1 MIKTP
6 EQIEKMRF
14 AGKLASEVLEMITPL
29 VKPGISTGELDKIC
43 HDFIV
48 NEQDAIPANVGYKGY
63 EKTIC
68 SSLNQVVC
76 HGIPDFQRKL
86 KDGDILN
93 IDVTVKKDGWH
104 GDTSKMFLVGKSQP
118 HNERL
123 VNITQECLYKGIEQV
138 KPGAHLGDIGNA
150 IQSHAEKNHSAHV
163 PASIGLLFSTRC
175 FYSTHHDFHPFRPP
189 VNSSSSFRLCKICFR
204 MYSLPPP
211 LPPPRHQMQPPLL
224 SCAPPWGEMSKDT
237 VWPALQKKTF
247 TSTGGIIFGNT
258 GSVTVIT
265 SPSSSN
271 SDSGFSRFVR
281 VASRSIG
288 GACMKRLSPGFP
300 SDGFSSCSCLSP
312 FSCSIWWYMILNR
325 RRISAIS
332 SFDSIKF
339 LE

>member
-6 EQIEKMRF
+6 EQIEKMRL

-29 VKPGISTGELDKIC
+29 VKPCISTGELDKIC

-48 NEQDAIPANVGYKGY
+48 NVQDAIPANVGYRGY

-93 IDVTVKKDGWH
+93 IDVTVIKDGWH

-150 IQSHAEKNHSAHV
+150 IQVHAENNHYSVVEDYCGHGIGEIYHEDPQVLHYGQIGTGLELREGMCFTIEPMINLGTKYTKALADGWTVETKDGRNSAQWEHTLV
-163 PASIGLLFSTRC
+163 VT
-175 FYSTHHDFHPFRPP
+175 
-189 VNSSSSFRLCKICFR
+189 SSGYEVLTK
-204 MYSLPPP
+204 
-211 LPPPRHQMQPPLL
+211 
-224 SCAPPWGEMSKDT
+224 
-237 VWPALQKKTF
+237 
-247 TSTGGIIFGNT
+247 
-258 GSVTVIT
+258 
-265 SPSSSN
+265 
-271 SDSGFSRFVR
+271 
-281 VASRSIG
+281 RSEEN
-288 GACMKRLSPGFP
+288 F
-300 SDGFSSCSCLSP
+300 
-312 FSCSIWWYMILNR
+312 
-325 RRISAIS
+325 
-332 SFDSIKF
+332 
-339 LE
+339 

>member
-123 VNITQECLYKGIEQV
+123 VNVTQECLYKGIEQV

-150 IQSHAEKNHSAHV
+150 IQSHAEKNHYSVVEDYCGHGIGEIYHEDPQVLHYGKAGTGIELQEGMCFTIEPMINLGTKYTKALADGWTVETKDGRNSAQWEHTLV
-163 PASIGLLFSTRC
+163 VT
-175 FYSTHHDFHPFRPP
+175 
-189 VNSSSSFRLCKICFR
+189 SSGYEVLTKR
-204 MYSLPPP
+204 
-211 LPPPRHQMQPPLL
+211 
-224 SCAPPWGEMSKDT
+224 
-237 VWPALQKKTF
+237 
-247 TSTGGIIFGNT
+247 
-258 GSVTVIT
+258 
-265 SPSSSN
+265 
-271 SDSGFSRFVR
+271 SDENF
-281 VASRSIG
+281 
-288 GACMKRLSPGFP
+288 
-300 SDGFSSCSCLSP
+300 
-312 FSCSIWWYMILNR
+312 
-325 RRISAIS
+325 
-332 SFDSIKF
+332 
-339 LE
+339 

>member
-6 EQIEKMRF
+6 KQIEKMRF

-48 NEQDAIPANVGYKGY
+48 NEQDAIPANVGYRGY

-150 IQSHAEKNHSAHV
+150 IQSHAEKNHYSVVEDYCGHGIGEIYHEDPQVLHYGKAGTGIELQEGMCFTIEPMINLGTKYTKALADGWTVETKDGRNSAQWEHTLV
-163 PASIGLLFSTRC
+163 
-175 FYSTHHDFHPFRPP
+175 
-189 VNSSSSFRLCKICFR
+189 VSSSGYEVLTK
-204 MYSLPPP
+204 
-211 LPPPRHQMQPPLL
+211 
-224 SCAPPWGEMSKDT
+224 
-237 VWPALQKKTF
+237 
-247 TSTGGIIFGNT
+247 
-258 GSVTVIT
+258 
-265 SPSSSN
+265 
-271 SDSGFSRFVR
+271 
-281 VASRSIG
+281 RSEEN
-288 GACMKRLSPGFP
+288 F
-300 SDGFSSCSCLSP
+300 
-312 FSCSIWWYMILNR
+312 
-325 RRISAIS
+325 
-332 SFDSIKF
+332 
-339 LE
+339 

>member
-6 EQIEKMRF
+6 EQIEKMRL

-48 NEQDAIPANVGYKGY
+48 NEQDAIPANVGYRGY

-76 HGIPDFQRKL
+76 HGIPDFKRKL

-93 IDVTVKKDGWH
+93 IDVTVIKDGWH

-150 IQSHAEKNHSAHV
+150 IQVHAENNHYSVVEDYCGHGIGEIYHEDPQVLHYGQIGTGLELREGMCFTIEPMINLGTKYTKALADGWTVETKDGRNSAQWEHTLV
-163 PASIGLLFSTRC
+163 VT
-175 FYSTHHDFHPFRPP
+175 
-189 VNSSSSFRLCKICFR
+189 SSGYEVLTK
-204 MYSLPPP
+204 
-211 LPPPRHQMQPPLL
+211 
-224 SCAPPWGEMSKDT
+224 
-237 VWPALQKKTF
+237 
-247 TSTGGIIFGNT
+247 
-258 GSVTVIT
+258 
-265 SPSSSN
+265 
-271 SDSGFSRFVR
+271 
-281 VASRSIG
+281 RSEEN
-288 GACMKRLSPGFP
+288 F
-300 SDGFSSCSCLSP
+300 
-312 FSCSIWWYMILNR
+312 
-325 RRISAIS
+325 
-332 SFDSIKF
+332 
-339 LE
+339 

>member
-6 EQIEKMRF
+6 EQIEKMRL

-48 NEQDAIPANVGYKGY
+48 NEQDAIPANVGYRGY

-93 IDVTVKKDGWH
+93 IDVTVIKDGWH

-150 IQSHAEKNHSAHV
+150 IQVHAENNHYSVVEDYCGHGIGEIYHEDPQVLHYGQIGTGLELREGMCFTIEPMINLGTKYTKALADGWTVETKDGRNSAQWEHTLV
-163 PASIGLLFSTRC
+163 VT
-175 FYSTHHDFHPFRPP
+175 
-189 VNSSSSFRLCKICFR
+189 SSGYEVLTK
-204 MYSLPPP
+204 
-211 LPPPRHQMQPPLL
+211 
-224 SCAPPWGEMSKDT
+224 
-237 VWPALQKKTF
+237 
-247 TSTGGIIFGNT
+247 
-258 GSVTVIT
+258 
-265 SPSSSN
+265 
-271 SDSGFSRFVR
+271 
-281 VASRSIG
+281 RSEEN
-288 GACMKRLSPGFP
+288 F
-300 SDGFSSCSCLSP
+300 
-312 FSCSIWWYMILNR
+312 
-325 RRISAIS
+325 
-332 SFDSIKF
+332 
-339 LE
+339 